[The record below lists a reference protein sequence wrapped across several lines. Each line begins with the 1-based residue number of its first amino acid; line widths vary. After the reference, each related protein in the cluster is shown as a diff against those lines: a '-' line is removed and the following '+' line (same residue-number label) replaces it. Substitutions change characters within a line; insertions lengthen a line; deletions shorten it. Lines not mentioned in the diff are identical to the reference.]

1 VRLVTA
7 IVKSG
12 FWILVYYCRAS
23 LYPFHVGSSSLESLN
38 STNPSWRL
46 GEFTIQNTASKS
58 INNESSE
65 FQARYLSCHKIL
77 CNWRER
83 WRERERGRAREALIS
98 SQEGERKYRPTSDR
112 SHNDVAYMSVFSL
125 VLFIVAVSTARLFEI
140 SVNG

>member
-1 VRLVTA
+1 VLWNLSLQPFRVHA
-7 IVKSG
+7 
-12 FWILVYYCRAS
+12 FWIFVNYCRAS
-23 LYPFHVGSSSLESLN
+23 LHSFYVLSSSLESLN

-46 GEFTIQNTASKS
+46 SEFTIDNTASKS

-83 WRERERGRAREALIS
+83 ERERETLIS

-112 SHNDVAYMSVFSL
+112 SHSNTAHMSVSIL
-125 VLFIVAVSTARLFEI
+125 ALFIVAVSTARLLEI
-140 SVNG
+140 SLND